1 MTETIKRLRRMADR
15 LGFERDWYLI
25 VLGALI
31 GVITAFGAVGFA
43 WALRT
48 TEHLSDQAHEALP
61 LYLLPV
67 VPMAGALITGLIVH
81 YGAGEARGHGVPQV
95 IKAILQH
102 RGVIPLR
109 VGLVKVFASVATV
122 GSGGS
127 AGAEGPIIQIG
138 STAGSVLGQKLRT
151 PREHMATLVG
161 CGAAAGIAS
170 IFNAPIAGVFFCLEI
185 LVRDFSLRTFA
196 PIVVASVL
204 STATTQ
210 AILGENEAIFEV
222 SALRAGSYQF
232 TLLELPAFL
241 VLGLACGAL
250 GVGFSHLLH
259 IAEDTFERI
268 RVHPAIR
275 PVLGALLLG
284 VLGIGFVLLIGSDQ
298 HRPAFFGNGYATIER
313 LLSPATYTPDA
324 AQSLE
329 LHGAGFDQ
337 AVLGLMAALLVG
349 KALAT
354 ALTLGS
360 GGSGGVFA
368 PGLFMGATFGAGFG
382 LVLDAMGLIPHGSSP
397 AAYALVGM
405 AAFIAGGTHAPL
417 TAILMLFE
425 LTRDY
430 TVLLPIMIAAVVA
443 TMTAQ
448 LIDRDSIYTAKLR
461 RQGLRIGAT
470 RDYTVLR
477 RIPVSSVHI
486 TRITG
491 EPVYPSDPLA
501 KLIQLHASKH
511 VPEFVVTDEGGK
523 YVGMVTG
530 HDMRMALIDREAIPL
545 LLVAEL
551 LRSDMPTISPLENLD
566 TVIDKFAQHDMA
578 ALCMVSESGAPLGLV
593 TRNKV
598 MQRYQE
604 ELEKQ

>member
-1 MTETIKRLRRMADR
+1 MADR

-25 VLGALI
+25 VLG
-31 GVITAFGAVGFA
+31 GVIGMVTAFGAVGFA
-43 WALRT
+43 MALRW
-48 TEHLSDQAHEALP
+48 TEHASSEAHEALP
-61 LYLLPV
+61 LILLPAI
-67 VPMAGALITGLIVH
+67 PMAGALATGLIVH
-81 YGAGEARGHGVPQV
+81 WGARDARGHGVPEV
-95 IKAILQH
+95 IRAILEH

-109 VGLVKVFASVATV
+109 VGLTKIVASIATV

-127 AGAEGPIIQIG
+127 AGAEGPIVQIG
-138 STAGSVLGQKLRT
+138 STAGSVIGQRLRA

-210 AILGENEAIFEV
+210 AILGEDEAIFAV
-222 SALRAGSYQF
+222 SALREGGYQF

-241 VLGLACGAL
+241 MLGLACGGL
-250 GVGFSHLLH
+250 GVGFSRLLH
-259 IAEDTFERI
+259 FAEDRFER
-268 RVHPAIR
+268 VKAHPALL
-275 PVLGALLLG
+275 PVLGAMLLG
-284 VLGIGFVLLIGSDQ
+284 VLGIGYVLIAPGDA
-298 HRPAFFGNGYATIER
+298 HRPPFFGNGYETIEQ
-313 LLSPATYTPDA
+313 LLDPRGYTGEGVGA
-324 AQSLE
+324 L
-329 LHGAGFDQ
+329 GAG
-337 AVLGLMAALLVG
+337 ALGLVALLLVC
-349 KALAT
+349 KAGAT

-382 LVLDAMGLIPHGSSP
+382 MILNAMGLIPEGASP

-405 AAFIAGGTHAPL
+405 AAFIAGAMHGPL

-443 TMTAQ
+443 TLTAQ

-461 RQGLRIGAT
+461 RQGLRVGGA
-470 RDYTVLR
+470 RDYTILR
-477 RIPVSSVHI
+477 RIPVSSVHL
-486 TRITG
+486 TRLTG
-491 EPVYPSDPLA
+491 EPVYPSDPLS
-501 KLIQLHASKH
+501 KLITLHASKH
-511 VPEFVVTDEGGK
+511 VPEFVVVDEAGA
-523 YVGMVTG
+523 YVGMITG

-551 LRSDMPTISPLENLD
+551 LRTDVPTISPLEHLD
-566 TVIDKFAQHDMA
+566 TVIDKFTRHDMA
-578 ALCMVSESGAPLGLV
+578 ALCMVSESGMPLGLV
-593 TRNKV
+593 TRAKV

-604 ELEKQ
+604 ELEKH

>member
-1 MTETIKRLRRMADR
+1 MADR

-25 VLGALI
+25 VLG
-31 GVITAFGAVGFA
+31 GVIGMVTAFGAVGFA
-43 WALRT
+43 MALRW
-48 TEHLSDQAHEALP
+48 TEHAAAEAHGALP
-61 LYLLPV
+61 LVLLPAI
-67 VPMAGALITGLIVH
+67 PMLGALITGVLVH
-81 YGAGEARGHGVPQV
+81 FGAGDARGHGVPQV
-95 IKAILQH
+95 IRAILEN

-109 VGLVKVFASVATV
+109 VGLVKVIASVATV

-138 STAGSVLGQKLRT
+138 STAGSVLGQKVRA

-210 AILGENEAIFEV
+210 AILGEDEAIFAV
-222 SALRAGSYQF
+222 TGLREGAFQF

-241 VLGLACGAL
+241 ALGLACGGL
-250 GVGFSHLLH
+250 GVGFSRLLH
-259 IAEDTFERI
+259 FSEERFERL
-268 RVHPAIR
+268 RVHPALL

-284 VLGIGFVLLIGSDQ
+284 LLGIGYMLVAPGEGR
-298 HRPAFFGNGYATIER
+298 RPEFFGNGYETIAR
-313 LLSPATYTPDA
+313 LLNPESYRPAGEVA
-324 AQSLE
+324 
-329 LHGAGFDQ
+329 GAGF
-337 AVLGLMAALLVG
+337 GGAALALVALLLVC
-349 KALAT
+349 KAAAT
-354 ALTLGS
+354 AMTLGS

-368 PGLFMGATFGAGFG
+368 PGLFMGATFGAAFG
-382 LVLDAMGLIPHGSSP
+382 MILNGLGLIPEGATP

-405 AAFIAGGTHAPL
+405 AAFIAGAMHGPL

-443 TMTAQ
+443 TLTAQ

-461 RQGLRIGAT
+461 RQGLRVGGA

-477 RIPVSSVHI
+477 RIPVSSVHL
-486 TRITG
+486 TRLTG
-491 EPVYPSDPLA
+491 EPVYPSDPLS

-511 VPEFVVTDEGGK
+511 VPEFVVVDEAGRF
-523 YVGMVTG
+523 VGMVTG

-551 LRSDMPTISPLENLD
+551 LRADIPTISPLEHLD
-566 TVIDKFAQHDMA
+566 TVIDKFAQYDLA

-593 TRNKV
+593 TRSKV

-604 ELEKQ
+604 ELEKH